1 MNPVIVLFSGGV
13 DSTVLATEALNQNRL
28 HSLLHLSYMQPAAP
42 YEFRVAS
49 EWARK
54 NKAELVRVMPTLYGT
69 DAMNA
74 ESGKPGPRVIPGR
87 NLIMLSL
94 AINYAASVGV
104 KEVWYGPTRDDWE
117 DYPDCRPEFV
127 EQLCNLA
134 NEDVG
139 VKVIAPLLQ
148 LTKKEVMARAIELGV
163 NIDETWS
170 CYAPDPMTGEPCGS
184 CNSCK
189 LREEAINGTG
199 L

>member
-1 MNPVIVLFSGGV
+1 MNQVIVLFSGGV
-13 DSTVLATEALNQNRL
+13 DSTVLATEALNQERL
-28 HSLLHLSYMQPAAP
+28 HSLLHFSYMQPAAP

-170 CYAPDPMTGEPCGS
+170 CYAANPMTGEPCGS

-189 LREEAINGTG
+189 LREDAINGVG
-199 L
+199 S

>member
-1 MNPVIVLFSGGV
+1 MNQVIVLFSGGV
-13 DSTVLATEALNQNRL
+13 DSTVLATEALNQERL
-28 HSLLHLSYMQPAAP
+28 HSLLHFSYMQPAALH
-42 YEFRVAS
+42 EFSVAS
-49 EWARK
+49 EWAHT
-54 NKAELVRVMPTLYGT
+54 NNVYLVRVIKQLYGT
-69 DAMNA
+69 EAMNA
-74 ESGKPGPRVIPGR
+74 ESGEPGPRVIPGR